1 MSRRRNPT
9 MGRIARAAVAAVA
22 AGAALAGCSV
32 SVDGIPQAAPAPPST
47 AAPAPTRPTPT
58 QPNRAPLSDLGDQS
72 AVYAEWVANGW
83 NPRPIL
89 PVTDPGSGVSAW
101 LFGTAQRHDLANDGR
116 LYYSLDAP
124 ASIVNQFTVFP
135 VPTGYEPDA
144 EEAASATASNRGGRV
159 VSTRPVTVLGY
170 RGLDVRIEFP
180 DEQGRPG
187 VELIRYV
194 ELPRHLV
201 GIESLGLAGDER
213 VVQQVHEIV
222 ADKLSLTT
230 I

>member
-1 MSRRRNPT
+1 MSRRPNT
-9 MGRIARAAVAAVA
+9 TLGRIARATVAAVA

-32 SVDGIPQAAPAPPST
+32 TVEGTPQAAPAPPST
-47 AAPAPTRPTPT
+47 AAPAPTRPVPT
-58 QPNRAPLSDLGDQS
+58 QPNRASVSDLGDQA

-83 NPRPIL
+83 VPRPVL
-89 PVTDPGSGVSAW
+89 PVTDAGSGVSAW
-101 LFGTAQRHDLANDGR
+101 LFGTAQRHDGAGGGR

-124 ASIVNQFTVFP
+124 ASVVNQFSVFP
-135 VPTGYEPDA
+135 VPAGYEPDA
-144 EEAASATASNRGGRV
+144 ERAASAIATNRNGRV
-159 VSTRPVTVLGY
+159 VSSRPVTVLGH
-170 RGLDVRIEFP
+170 RGLDVRIEFS

-201 GIESLGLAGDER
+201 GIESLGLASDER
-213 VVQQVHEIV
+213 ALQQVQEIV
-222 ADKLSLTT
+222 AEKLSLTT